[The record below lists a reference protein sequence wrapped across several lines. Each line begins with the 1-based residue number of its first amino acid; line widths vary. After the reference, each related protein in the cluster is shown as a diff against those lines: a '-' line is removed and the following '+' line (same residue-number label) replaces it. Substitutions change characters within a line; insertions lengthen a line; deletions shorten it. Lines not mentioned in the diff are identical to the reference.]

1 MECTTNAYRGNWYR
15 NNGIRGRAANSP
27 VPILTTNAI
36 VDTENKI
43 IAEEA
48 LETAFEGYRW
58 QDLLR
63 IALRRETTEPNY
75 LADKIAAKFEAAG
88 DGASA
93 ALVRSRLSNKANWYL
108 PFKLK

>member
-1 MECTTNAYRGNWYR
+1 MQ
-15 NNGIRGRAANSP
+15 
-27 VPILTTNAI
+27 
-36 VDTENKI
+36 
-43 IAEEA
+43 EEA

-63 IALRRETTEPNY
+63 IALRRQSTDPNY
-75 LADKIAAKFEAAG
+75 LADKIATKFEAAG

-93 ALVRSRLSNKANWYL
+93 ALVRSRLANKENWYL